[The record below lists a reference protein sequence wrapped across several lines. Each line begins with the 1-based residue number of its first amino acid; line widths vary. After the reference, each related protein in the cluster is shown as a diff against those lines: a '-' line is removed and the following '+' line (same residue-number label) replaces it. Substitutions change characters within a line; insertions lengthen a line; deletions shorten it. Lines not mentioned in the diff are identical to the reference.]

1 MAYNSKMNAYCSAI
15 NVGTTTIKTITR
27 SHAVD
32 FILQP
37 RIMNNYK
44 INIGCTIY

>member
-1 MAYNSKMNAYCSAI
+1 MAYNSKMYAYRPAI
-15 NVGTTTIKTITR
+15 NVFTTPVKTISR

-32 FILQP
+32 FILQA
-37 RIMNNYK
+37 RLMNNYK